1 MERFCFL
8 VILALSG
15 LAMALQLTTLCY
27 AAQAQPQPIYDID
40 GDELTGNNTYT
51 IMAADRNLS
60 NHCVSVGS
68 FRSEEC
74 HKHATLTPCKQFG
87 GMRGAHVSIKPA
99 EASDGSCKEASIRLS
114 TDVVIEFKGVVTW
127 CKHHLRWYVHGENT
141 NQTHVSASCFS
152 GMKGCQPSAGTCK
165 EQSFLF
171 RIERHENV
179 YKLTSCFHAPC
190 RDLVLFDYAGQR
202 WLTVEKDGRE
212 PLVVVFKKF
221 PLASLPPA
229 SAPQLG

>member
-8 VILALSG
+8 VILSLSG
-15 LAMALQLTTLCY
+15 LAVALQLTTPCN
-27 AAQAQPQPIYDID
+27 AAQAQPPPVYDID
-40 GDELTGNNTYT
+40 GHELTGNNMYT

-60 NHCVSVGS
+60 DHCVSAGS
-68 FRSEEC
+68 FRREEC
-74 HKHATLTPCKQFG
+74 NKHATLTPCKQLG
-87 GMRGAHVSIKPA
+87 GTRGVHVSIKPA
-99 EASDGSCKEASIRLS
+99 EASDGSGKEASIRLS

-127 CKHHLRWYVHGENT
+127 CKHHLQWYVHGEMT
-141 NQTHVSASCFS
+141 NQTHVTASCFR

-190 RDLVLFDYAGQR
+190 RHLVLFEYAGQR

-221 PLASLPPA
+221 PFPN
-229 SAPQLG
+229 

>member
-68 FRSEEC
+68 FRREEC

-87 GMRGAHVSIKPA
+87 ETRGVHVSIKPA
-99 EASDGSCKEASIRLS
+99 EASDGSGKEASIRLS
-114 TDVVIEFKGVVTW
+114 TDVVVEFKGVVTW
-127 CKHHLRWYVHGENT
+127 CKHHLQWYVHGEIT
-141 NQTHVSASCFS
+141 NQTHVTASCFR
-152 GMKGCQPSAGTCK
+152 GMKGCQPFGRHMQGTEFPVPHREARECI
-165 EQSFLF
+165 QANVVLPCAVSRSRVV
-171 RIERHENV
+171 RIRRPKVADRRERW
-179 YKLTSCFHAPC
+179 A
-190 RDLVLFDYAGQR
+190 
-202 WLTVEKDGRE
+202 
-212 PLVVVFKKF
+212 
-221 PLASLPPA
+221 
-229 SAPQLG
+229 